1 MKIIFFI
8 ICMTYSLLFASDL
21 NRFHSYYKIQKD
33 TSKIFIHE
41 SRLLSVIRYLET
53 KMSSQYEN
61 ALKDLIDNNSPFIL
75 TEIVSDDTFFRRS
88 YLITQEG
95 NKASLNKVL
104 IKSLRKPKI
113 EFNHIIQIAK
123 LATTPNRLFDGYMI
137 SGRKS
142 SLLSSPAIFT
152 FLTVYDGK
160 RLYCSIFYNLKI
172 LSSFY
177 DYNNNKEF
185 SSYIKQGGCI
195 RKIIEEL
202 DNIDYNI
209 L

>member
-1 MKIIFFI
+1 
-8 ICMTYSLLFASDL
+8 MTYNLLFASDL
-21 NRFHSYYKIQKD
+21 NRFHCYYKIQKD

-53 KMSSQYEN
+53 KMSYQYEN
-61 ALKDLIDNNSPFIL
+61 ALNGLIDNNFPFIL
-75 TEIVSDDTFFRRS
+75 IEIVSDNTFFRKG
-88 YLITQEG
+88 YLITQEK
-95 NKASLNKVL
+95 NNVSLNNVL
-104 IKSLRKPKI
+104 IKSIHKSKI
-113 EFNHIIQIAK
+113 EFNRILEIAK
-123 LATTPNRLFDGYMI
+123 LATTPNRLFDGYII

-177 DYNNNKEF
+177 DYNYNKE
-185 SSYIKQGGCI
+185 SSPYIKQGGYI

>member
-1 MKIIFFI
+1 
-8 ICMTYSLLFASDL
+8 MTYNLLFASDL
-21 NRFHSYYKIQKD
+21 NRFHCYYKIQKD

-53 KMSSQYEN
+53 KMSYQYEN
-61 ALKDLIDNNSPFIL
+61 ALNGLIDNNFPFIL
-75 TEIVSDDTFFRRS
+75 IEIVSDNTFFRKS
-88 YLITQEG
+88 YLITQEK
-95 NKASLNKVL
+95 NNVSLNNVL
-104 IKSLRKPKI
+104 IKSIHKSKI
-113 EFNHIIQIAK
+113 EFNRILEIAK
-123 LATTPNRLFDGYMI
+123 LATTPNRLFDGYII

-177 DYNNNKEF
+177 DYNHNKE
-185 SSYIKQGGCI
+185 SSPYIKQGGYI

>member
-1 MKIIFFI
+1 MA
-8 ICMTYSLLFASDL
+8 CNLLFASDL
-21 NRFHSYYKIQKD
+21 NRFHCYYKIQKD

-53 KMSSQYEN
+53 KMSYQYEN
-61 ALKDLIDNNSPFIL
+61 TLNDLIDNSFPFVLI
-75 TEIVSDDTFFRRS
+75 EIVSDNTFFRKS

-95 NKASLNKVL
+95 NNVSLNNVL
-104 IKSLRKPKI
+104 IKNLHKSKI
-113 EFNHIIQIAK
+113 EFNHIIEIAK
-123 LATTPNRLFDGYMI
+123 LATIPNRLFDGYII

-177 DYNNNKEF
+177 NYNNNKEI
-185 SSYIKQGGCI
+185 SSYIKQGEDI

>member
-1 MKIIFFI
+1 M
-8 ICMTYSLLFASDL
+8 
-21 NRFHSYYKIQKD
+21 
-33 TSKIFIHE
+33 
-41 SRLLSVIRYLET
+41 SRLLKKSVAGTYPIKIKHAFTSNLL
-53 KMSSQYEN
+53 SFPFV
-61 ALKDLIDNNSPFIL
+61 LI
-75 TEIVSDDTFFRRS
+75 EIVSDNTFFRKS

-95 NKASLNKVL
+95 NNVSLNNVL
-104 IKSLRKPKI
+104 IKNLHKPKI
-113 EFNHIIQIAK
+113 EFNHIIEIAK
-123 LATTPNRLFDGYMI
+123 LATMPNRLFDGYII

-177 DYNNNKEF
+177 NYNNNKEI
-185 SSYIKQGGCI
+185 SSYIKQGENI